1 MPFPELAEFPQSEA
15 PLFQKKPHDSS
26 RHLVNV
32 TAALKVRWTR
42 TSRPFAK
49 CARGQPCVSKKAG
62 AKIAL
67 RFKPALARDRFERKP
82 GMPQQIL
89 GAVESQS
96 REVLRHGNSLQ
107 PLKKV
112 AQIVLAHTG
121 ALGYFRHAVNRSE
134 VLLHELPS
142 ILNKNLLRVGN
153 PNFAVRDRA
162 NPQKKG
168 RDTEV
173 EDA

>member
-1 MPFPELAEFPQSEA
+1 M
-15 PLFQKKPHDSS
+15 
-26 RHLVNV
+26 
-32 TAALKVRWTR
+32 
-42 TSRPFAK
+42 FAK
-49 CARGQPCVSKKAG
+49 CERGQPCASKKAG
-62 AKIAL
+62 AKIAI
-67 RFKPALARDRFERKP
+67 RFKPALTSDRFQRKP

-107 PLKKV
+107 PLKEV
-112 AQIVLAHTG
+112 AQIVLAYTG
-121 ALGYFRHAVNRSE
+121 VPGHFSHAVNQSE
-134 VLLHELPS
+134 VLLHELPC
-142 ILNKNLLRVGN
+142 ILNKDLLRVGN

-162 NPQKKG
+162 NPQEKG